1 MTLIVPALG
10 FLFGALV
17 FGYVVAGLQRG
28 RIRLRQTVI
37 DRTTH
42 PQPFWLCVAIGLAG
56 SALVMAVMGLRLV
69 LAILG

>member
-1 MTLIVPALG
+1 MNLIVPALG

-28 RIRLRQTVI
+28 RIRLRQVVI
-37 DRTTH
+37 DRGTH
-42 PQPFWLCVAIGLAG
+42 PQPFWLCVGIGLVG
-56 SALVMAVMGLRLV
+56 SGLIMAVMGLRLV